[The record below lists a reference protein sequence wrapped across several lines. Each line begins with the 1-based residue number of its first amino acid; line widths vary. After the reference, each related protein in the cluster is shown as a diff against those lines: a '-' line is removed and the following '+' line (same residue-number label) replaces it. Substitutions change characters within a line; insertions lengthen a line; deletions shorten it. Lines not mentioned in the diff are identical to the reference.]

1 MKPLAPVRELFWT
14 LRRWRPFFPAPP
26 HHGSLLHRP
35 PPSVLSS
42 TGRKRHRG
50 LCLVTGQAAG
60 RHPPPWSSAPT
71 KRQDSGAAVG
81 AASQTSEPPA
91 IGTWHVSPL
100 GRLDQK
106 DFCTWV
112 VFLSHGSLGNEA
124 VGEHKVSWG
133 KCKIGVLFLRGPA
146 GPEGVGSLG
155 SMCSLEL
162 LNPAGSTQGLERARL
177 NLLGVWGHDDKH
189 STPFP
194 GQIWKK
200 RNSCS
205 QQKRENKCIHF
216 SFSLI
221 HSENEQ

>member
-1 MKPLAPVRELFWT
+1 MSTCQCAEKTIKMKPLAPVRELFWT

-50 LCLVTGQAAG
+50 LRLVTGQAAG

-100 GRLDQK
+100 GRRIRRTSVRGLS
-106 DFCTWV
+106 FCHTAA
-112 VFLSHGSLGNEA
+112 SEM
-124 VGEHKVSWG
+124 
-133 KCKIGVLFLRGPA
+133 R
-146 GPEGVGSLG
+146 
-155 SMCSLEL
+155 
-162 LNPAGSTQGLERARL
+162 RL
-177 NLLGVWGHDDKH
+177 VN
-189 STPFP
+189 TRFP
-194 GQIWKK
+194 GASAK
-200 RNSCS
+200 
-205 QQKRENKCIHF
+205 
-216 SFSLI
+216 
-221 HSENEQ
+221 

>member
-1 MKPLAPVRELFWT
+1 MSGHGPGCWASSSSLEFCPHKKARFRGRCWSSFAD
-14 LRRWRPFFPAPP
+14 LR
-26 HHGSLLHRP
+26 
-35 PPSVLSS
+35 
-42 TGRKRHRG
+42 
-50 LCLVTGQAAG
+50 AAG
-60 RHPPPWSSAPT
+60 HRDVACISSWTP
-71 KRQDSGAAVG
+71 
-81 AASQTSEPPA
+81 
-91 IGTWHVSPL
+91 
-100 GRLDQK
+100 DQK